1 MCGNTCSSLF
11 ITCKRLQS
19 DPKELEV
26 LMLDIMMLISEI
38 RQSIKEEQMDQV
50 IKELKECID
59 CYFQPKNELKV

>member
-1 MCGNTCSSLF
+1 
-11 ITCKRLQS
+11 
-19 DPKELEV
+19 
-26 LMLDIMMLISEI
+26 MLDIMMLISEI